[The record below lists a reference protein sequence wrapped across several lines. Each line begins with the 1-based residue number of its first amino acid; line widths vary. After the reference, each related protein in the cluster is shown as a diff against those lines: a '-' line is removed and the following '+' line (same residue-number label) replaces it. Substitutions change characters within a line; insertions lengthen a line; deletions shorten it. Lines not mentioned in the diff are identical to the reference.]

1 MRNLNRIL
9 LVTLRIYAIYLAIRT
24 KDLFNI
30 FELNF
35 VIYYDVLFRWYDSRE
50 IIISFNLFLV
60 NLHYSA
66 LLN

>member
-9 LVTLRIYAIYLAIRT
+9 LVTLRIYAIYLTIRT

>member
-35 VIYYDVLFRWYDSRE
+35 LIYYDVLFRWYDSKE
-50 IIISFNLFLV
+50 LIISFNLFLV